1 MIRSRRG
8 RGLTLV
14 ELMVAMALMTVL
26 TGTIIFIFSQAQ
38 MIYSQVDAKV
48 KVYQYARTALDTM
61 ERDLANVVHTT
72 DMDFFTD
79 GVGGAKNGH
88 FDPGEQL
95 NGVVGL
101 DLAEEVRLKKRRP
114 PS

>member
-38 MIYSQVDAKV
+38 SIYAHVDAKV
-48 KVYQYARTALDTM
+48 KVYQYARTALDVM
-61 ERDLANVVHTT
+61 ERDLANVVNSP
-72 DMDFFTD
+72 DMDFFQD
-79 GVGGAKNGH
+79 GGNGTKNGH
-88 FDPGEQL
+88 YDAGEEL
-95 NGVVGL
+95 GNGLGI
-101 DLAEEVRLKKRRP
+101 D
-114 PS
+114 